1 MVLWQGFFVVV
12 VVAGCEIGDL
22 LIRLVFVGMDVWTWV
37 WVFRDYGYGVCG
49 CVYVFAVFFF
59 FFNLIG
65 RKINYII
72 LIGCMLK

>member
-37 WVFRDYGYGVCG
+37 WVFRDYGYGVVG
-49 CVYVFAVFFF
+49 VFMFLQFFF
-59 FFNLIG
+59 F
-65 RKINYII
+65 II
-72 LIGCMLK
+72 

>member
-12 VVAGCEIGDL
+12 VVAGCEICDL

-49 CVYVFAVFFF
+49 CVYAFAVF

-65 RKINYII
+65 RKLII
-72 LIGCMLK
+72 LF

>member
-12 VVAGCEIGDL
+12 VVAGCEICDL

-49 CVYVFAVFFF
+49 CVYGFFFFFF